1 MYYTG
6 IGSRETPD
14 NILQGMELIAQRLK
28 SDYTLRSGG
37 ADGADNAFERGAGMN
52 KEIFLPWKNFNGHPS
67 PYYNEFF
74 SKEIQQKQIEYGRKY
89 HPAFDR
95 LGSGV
100 KNMMRR
106 NTHQIL
112 GVDLNT
118 PSSFVICWTSNGKD
132 KGGTG
137 FAIRMAWDLNV
148 PVYNVY
154 NEEDRLRLFKEILRQ
169 K

>member
-1 MYYTG
+1 MYYAG

-14 NILQGMELIAQRLK
+14 NILQGIELVAQRLK
-28 SDYTLRSGG
+28 STHTLRSGG
-37 ADGADNAFERGAGMN
+37 ADGADTAFEKGAGMN
-52 KEIFLPWKNFNGHPS
+52 KEIYLPWKGFNGHQS

-74 SKEIQQKQIEYGRKY
+74 AKEIQQKQIEYGRKY

-95 LGSGV
+95 LGSGA

-106 NTHQIL
+106 NAHQIL
-112 GVDLNT
+112 GVDSIT
-118 PSSFVICWTSNGKD
+118 PVEFVVCWTSNGKD

-137 FAIRMAWDLNV
+137 FAIRMAWDLGI

-154 NEEDRLRLFKEILRQ
+154 NEKDRLELFKDVLN